1 MPVPCP
7 GNEMVKR
14 AFRISHHPSLFSTHG
29 GWSLRSCGVRPPTT
43 GRKQYWSKV
52 PHLIRRFQL
61 HKGRPTTARITPTSC
76 RNPCVG
82 QRSGQ
87 FVCSRTEYHTTSI
100 ADRWQ
105 QQGKLS
111 QSPDF
116 PVIHD
121 QATTLWNGGGQPNL
135 GHSAR
140 LATFI
145 VARFLATHGK
155 GRSTS
160 AIQP

>member
-14 AFRISHHPSLFSTHG
+14 ASRISHHPSLFSTHG

-61 HKGRPTTARITPTSC
+61 HKARPPTARITSTSC
-76 RNPCVG
+76 RIPCVG

-100 ADRWQ
+100 ADCQQ
-105 QQGKLS
+105 QQGKPS
-111 QSPDF
+111 QNPDF
-116 PVIHD
+116 PAIHD
-121 QATTLWNGGGQPNL
+121 QATTLLNGGLQPNL
-135 GHSAR
+135 WHSVR